1 MVVKTIKGGVACI
14 FLAGADLYNKAA
26 HKLLQN
32 GGMATIICK
41 TEADKKKA
49 TKDISNKLEQIK
61 KLTAECVMLA
71 DENGLDFS
79 LDTPRDILFLM
90 YLRVTLII
98 MKDIMEITGI
108 HLQMVAKR
116 LI

>member
-14 FLAGADLYNKAA
+14 SCGADLYNKAA
-26 HKLLQN
+26 HKLLQS

-79 LDTPRDILFLM
+79 LDTPRQ
-90 YLRVTLII
+90 TLSYVPESHP
-98 MKDIMEITGI
+98 DYYEGYNGDNW
-108 HLQMVAKR
+108 HSSSDGC
-116 LI
+116 